1 MVMVWW
7 ATVHRVTKSQ
17 TVEKQ
22 PTMHAIGF
30 PGSSDGKKLAC
41 VAGDLGWSLAQE
53 DPLEKEMAIHYSVLA

>member
-22 PTMHAIGF
+22 PTMHEIGF
-30 PGSSDGKKLAC
+30 PGGSDGKKLAC
-41 VAGDLGWSLAQE
+41 IAGDLGWSLAQE
-53 DPLEKEMAIHYSVLA
+53 DPL